1 MISFY
6 CILNLPLIVN
16 DVSDVKLQAD
26 TPNDFEFDRF
36 VKPVF
41 ISNPNE
47 HIADA
52 IKSILLLH

>member
-1 MISFY
+1 M
-6 CILNLPLIVN
+6 
-16 DVSDVKLQAD
+16 SDVKLQAD